1 MRQSKSGL
9 FLLEL
14 MIAILFFALAS
25 SVCLQIFVKSYK
37 VSQSSEN
44 LNHAVNI
51 TQSIFAKFESDDY
64 ANQLEEKNYE
74 IYFDKDWMECKKDS
88 SVAKVVVSYTK
99 DSETRY
105 VNVQVFFEDEMI
117 YEQDNH
123 YHIQQEKTL

>member
-1 MRQSKSGL
+1 MRQSKSSL

-64 ANQLEEKNYE
+64 VNKLEEKDYE
-74 IYFDKDWMECKKDS
+74 IYFDKNWMECRKDS
-88 SVAKVVVSYTK
+88 SVAKAVVSYMK
-99 DSETRY
+99 DNETRY
-105 VNVQVFFEDEMI
+105 VNVQVFFEDKII
-117 YEQDNH
+117 YKQDNH
-123 YHIQQEKTL
+123 YHIQQEKML

>member
-64 ANQLEEKNYE
+64 TNQLEEKNYE

-88 SVAKVVVSYTK
+88 SVAEVVVSYTK